1 MKNYFIVSQSER
13 PTGLLVTSMLIASLA
28 SIAVLTFLSSPVFAA
43 DAPTDAPTYTVRM
56 LAPETALKA
65 AQAALATCR
74 KSDFQVA
81 VAVVD
86 RAGVVQVVLRDRFA
100 GAHTADTAINKAGT
114 AASFKQPTSVLAQE
128 TQAGKSMSGIRQ
140 LPRVAA
146 VGGGLPI
153 EAAGNLLGAIAVSG
167 APGGEADE
175 ACAASGIKAISDDIE
190 FQ

>member
-1 MKNYFIVSQSER
+1 MIASRSE
-13 PTGLLVTSMLIASLA
+13 PLVGPLCAWMLIAFTPFVTLLA
-28 SIAVLTFLSSPVFAA
+28 LLSSPVFAA
-43 DAPTDAPTYTVRM
+43 DAPTYTVRM
-56 LAPETALKA
+56 MVPETALKA
-65 AQAALATCR
+65 AQAALAKCR

-86 RAGVVQVVLRDRFA
+86 RAGLLQVLLRDRFA
-100 GAHTADTAINKAGT
+100 GAHTADTAINKAWT
-114 AASFKQPTSVLAQE
+114 AASFKQPSSDLARE
-128 TQAGKSMSGIRQ
+128 TEAGKSMSGIRQ

-175 ACAASGIKAISDDIE
+175 ACAAAGIKAISDDIE